1 MKFKVLLNSSCFLE
15 YKNPCR
21 FFHFI
26 KHKNLLF
33 PKSVYCMYHML
44 QDKSASIPHV
54 SNKNH
59 RLWFSL
65 FCLDV
70 DVVCCFAPTR
80 GDEKTYPFYTLR
92 VHNQPVTLSSGME
105 HKHHKWKPKQLLT
118 PDSKKEFRQNKNK
131 MLFTQLIIVLLLLS
145 TQQMLCQD
153 YVDECPVENGFFA
166 DAVQCDRY
174 YECKN
179 GEVSHIFS
187 FGLTHPT

>member
-1 MKFKVLLNSSCFLE
+1 MA
-15 YKNPCR
+15 
-21 FFHFI
+21 
-26 KHKNLLF
+26 
-33 PKSVYCMYHML
+33 

-70 DVVCCFAPTR
+70 YLVCCIAPTR